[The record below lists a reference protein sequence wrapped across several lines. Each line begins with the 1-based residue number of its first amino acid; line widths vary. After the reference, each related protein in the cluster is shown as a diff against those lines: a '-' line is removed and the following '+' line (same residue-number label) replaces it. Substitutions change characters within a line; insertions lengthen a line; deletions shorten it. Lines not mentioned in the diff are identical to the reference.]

1 MPCPCTS
8 VQTNNYNF
16 NVQENVEIEE
26 GYYGQ
31 TLEMLLVLR
40 EKILCLNKYSQS
52 EERDLFL
59 NYIQEMINENKTYKY
74 NITNFY
80 NSIIYEECD

>member
-16 NVQENVEIEE
+16 NVQEHIGIEE

-59 NYIQEMINENKTYKY
+59 NYIQEMIDENKTYKY
-74 NITNFY
+74 NIINFY
-80 NSIIYEECD
+80 NLTIYEECD